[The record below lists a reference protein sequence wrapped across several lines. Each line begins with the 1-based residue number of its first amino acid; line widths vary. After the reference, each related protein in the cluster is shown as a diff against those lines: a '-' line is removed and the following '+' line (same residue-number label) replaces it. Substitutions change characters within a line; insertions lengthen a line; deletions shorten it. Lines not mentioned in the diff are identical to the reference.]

1 VLLAM
6 SCSWIQALLTGL
18 AVLVPVYWILGH
30 LVERWAYRHY
40 TVLDDMKRL
49 GTPRDGKLAS
59 KAVICGGRFVFL
71 LLWSVNLKK
80 LNLLLPSASQY
91 SRPPRSSGVLRPF

>member
-6 SCSWIQALLTGL
+6 SSSWIQALLTGL

-49 GTPRDGKLAS
+49 GTPRDGKLAP
-59 KAVICGGRFVFL
+59 KAVVCGGRFVL
-71 LLWSVNLKK
+71 LLLCSVILEQN
-80 LNLLLPSASQY
+80 
-91 SRPPRSSGVLRPF
+91 